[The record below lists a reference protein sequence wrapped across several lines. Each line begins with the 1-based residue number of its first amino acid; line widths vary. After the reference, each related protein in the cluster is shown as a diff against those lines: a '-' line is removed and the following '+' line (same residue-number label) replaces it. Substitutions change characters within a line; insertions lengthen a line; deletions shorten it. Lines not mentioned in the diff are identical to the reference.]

1 LATARIA
8 PVLDDLPGLSEF
20 DQQFLRG
27 HAMAW

>member
-1 LATARIA
+1 VRGAGFPPL
-8 PVLDDLPGLSEF
+8 LDDLPGLSEF